1 MIINADL
8 TNYGK
13 QPFKG
18 YKVHTNAFWV
28 TVSDL
33 EGNTVF
39 DRNPNTLTWLD
50 PKHDRI
56 AKALSELESALI
68 EAIK

>member
-39 DRNPNTLTWLD
+39 DRKVD